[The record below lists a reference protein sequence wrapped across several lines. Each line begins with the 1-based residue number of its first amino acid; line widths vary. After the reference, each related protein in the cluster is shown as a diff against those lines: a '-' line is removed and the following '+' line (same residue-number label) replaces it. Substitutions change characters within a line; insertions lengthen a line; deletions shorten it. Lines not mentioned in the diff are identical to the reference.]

1 MKISA
6 KKRGQKLSLSDY
18 PGFISAVIFTQGCNF
33 NCDYCQNSSLIPN
46 KKGLM
51 EEEEILDYLK
61 KRKSI
66 LDGLVIS
73 GGEPTVQKDLK
84 EFIIKIKEFGYKIKL
99 DTNGSNPKVL
109 KDLLDNNLLDY
120 VAMDIKQDKIN
131 YEEVTGYKKYNF
143 ESIKE
148 SIKILEESKID
159 YEFRTTLIKNYHD
172 LQKVENILK
181 IIDKKS
187 KYYLQNFEISDD
199 VRNKKLEGFTK
210 EELLEIENKLKKKY
224 PNLNI
229 RGI

>member
-1 MKISA
+1 MNIS
-6 KKRGQKLSLSDY
+6 GLQKLSLSDY

-84 EFIIKIKEFGYKIKL
+84 EFIIKIKEFGYKVKL

-172 LQKVENILK
+172 LKKVENILK

>member
-1 MKISA
+1 MNIS
-6 KKRGQKLSLSDY
+6 GLQKLSLSDY

-172 LQKVENILK
+172 LKKVENILK

>member
-1 MKISA
+1 MNIS
-6 KKRGQKLSLSDY
+6 GLQKLSLSDY

>member
-1 MKISA
+1 MNIS
-6 KKRGQKLSLSDY
+6 GLQKLSLSDY

-33 NCDYCQNSSLIPN
+33 NCSYCQNSSLIPN

-51 EEEEILDYLK
+51 DEDEIMNYLN

-73 GGEPTVQKDLK
+73 GGEPTVQKNLK
-84 EFIIKIKEFGYKIKL
+84 EFIIKIKDIGYKVKL

-159 YEFRTTLIKNYHD
+159 YEFRTTLIKNYHAIK
-172 LQKVENILK
+172 KVENILK
-181 IIDKKS
+181 IINKKS
-187 KYYLQNFEISDD
+187 KYYLQNFETSED
-199 VRNKKLEGFTK
+199 VRDKKLEGFTK
-210 EELLEIENKLKKKY
+210 EELLDIEKKLKKKY

>member
-1 MKISA
+1 MNIS
-6 KKRGQKLSLSDY
+6 GLQKLSLSDY

-84 EFIIKIKEFGYKIKL
+84 EFIIKIKEFGYKVKL

-199 VRNKKLEGFTK
+199 VRNKNLEGFTK

>member
-1 MKISA
+1 MNIS
-6 KKRGQKLSLSDY
+6 GLQKLSLSDY

-199 VRNKKLEGFTK
+199 VRNKNLEGFTK

>member
-1 MKISA
+1 MNIS
-6 KKRGQKLSLSDY
+6 GLQKLSLSDY

-84 EFIIKIKEFGYKIKL
+84 EFIIKIKEFGYKVKL